1 MGKSEELHT
10 YSHVLPGLAEAAERM
25 EDAIGCQIGCQEDD
39 GAAPEG
45 KQAADSSEKVM
56 PPNVRSWNQIAAW
69 LRQLDRLGW
78 FVGGTLSANGLDVRA
93 RVECRRS
100 GVTSLR

>member
-45 KQAADSSEKVM
+45 KQAADSLDKVV
-56 PPNVRSWNQIAAW
+56 PPNVRQLEPDRGLAASARPPRLVRRGHAFREW
-69 LRQLDRLGW
+69 L
-78 FVGGTLSANGLDVRA
+78 
-93 RVECRRS
+93 
-100 GVTSLR
+100 